1 MEAAR
6 RVELTQLL
14 RELREGD
21 RSAFR
26 PVFEALWPVLL
37 AFTKRLGPNLADA
50 EDAAQRSL
58 IRVFGRIAE
67 FDPARDGLTWAL
79 AIAAYE
85 VRTLQR
91 QCQRRR
97 EAPDSIFESVESG
110 GETVEEALSRRS
122 LWAALEEALGTLSAA
137 DRDTVLLSLQDRDV
151 EHAAA
156 DSAARKRRQRAVE
169 RLRLAVRRLYAE

>member
-1 MEAAR
+1 MEAALR
-6 RVELTQLL
+6 AELTQLL

-37 AFTKRLGPNLADA
+37 AFTKRLGPNPADA

-58 IRVFGRIAE
+58 IRVFGRIQE
-67 FDPARDGLTWAL
+67 FDPTRDGLTWAL

-91 QCQRRR
+91 QTQRRH
-97 EAPDSIFESVESG
+97 EAPDSIFETVESSA
-110 GETVEEALSRRS
+110 ENVEDTLSRRD
-122 LWAALEEALGTLSAA
+122 LWAALEEALGTLSTA
-137 DRDTVLLSLQDRDV
+137 DRETVWLFLQDKDTSHV
-151 EHAAA
+151 AA
-156 DSAARKRRQRAVE
+156 DSAARKRRQRAIE